1 MADGKVYLTQVYNGS
16 PDIKRGAQCI
26 VSIDGLLYLAEFME
40 RTNNFTMGAWLL
52 QDRRVLPVKKMDSYC
67 EILNGKIPF

>member
-1 MADGKVYLTQVYNGS
+1 MADGKIYLTQVLNGS
-16 PDIKRGAQCI
+16 PMLNHGAQCV